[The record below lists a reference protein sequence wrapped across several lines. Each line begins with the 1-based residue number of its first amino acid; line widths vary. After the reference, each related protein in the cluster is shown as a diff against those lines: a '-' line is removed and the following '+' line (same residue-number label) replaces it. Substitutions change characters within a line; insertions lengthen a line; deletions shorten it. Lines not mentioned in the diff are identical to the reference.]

1 MILTQDQINLIK
13 DQQQEA
19 ISLKRMTAKQLDLA
33 FREKWFKIWVPKS
46 LGGLGLTLL
55 DGMKFLEELAYH
67 DGGLAWTI
75 TLCSGANLFVGFI
88 DPQIGK
94 EIFQNPEVC
103 LGGSGRASGYA
114 ERADGGYRIHGYWKY
129 ATGAPHLSHFTAN
142 CIITE
147 DGKPVLDKNGQ
158 QVIHSFF
165 FDRDD
170 VLIHCDWDTFGLECT
185 ASHSFSVEN
194 HFVGNSRSFLINE
207 SESTW
212 PDFLY
217 QYPFIPFAE
226 LTLLSNFIGMY
237 NRFIDLVE
245 KYYILKSQDADW
257 LKDKGKNLFKRLDE
271 MQCDFNERKRQIYC
285 LTEESWGNILLGI
298 ENVEIY
304 EKIAVTS
311 RNFVSA
317 IKNNTVELFPG
328 CGIGAAQREQEMNIV
343 FRNIF
348 TATQHSLLQQ

>member
-1 MILTQDQINLIK
+1 MVINQAQINLIK
-13 DQQQEA
+13 DQQAHAIVAKTMTSEQLELA
-19 ISLKRMTAKQLDLA
+19 ISG
-33 FREKWFKIWVPKS
+33 KWFKIWVPKS
-46 LGGLGLTLL
+46 LGGLGLSLSE
-55 DGMKFLEELAYH
+55 GMQFLEEIAYH

-88 DPQIGK
+88 DPKTGE
-94 EIFQNPEVC
+94 EIFQNPAVC

-114 ERADGGYRIHGYWKY
+114 EKEEAGYRIKGHWKY
-129 ATGAPHLSHFTAN
+129 ATGAPHLTHFTAN

-147 DGKPVLDKNGQ
+147 KGIPVLDESGQ
-158 QVIHSFF
+158 PLVYSFF

-170 VLIHCDWDTFGLECT
+170 VLIHYDWDTFGLECT

-194 HFVGNSRSFLINE
+194 HFVGDSRSFVIKE

-212 PDFLY
+212 PDLLY

-237 NRFIDLVE
+237 KRFLDLVE
-245 KYYILKSQDADW
+245 KYFIIKSQDQVW
-257 LKDKGKNLFKRLDE
+257 LQEKGKDRFKQLDLF
-271 MQCDFNERKRQIYC
+271 QQDFNKRRNLIQG
-285 LTEESWGNILLGI
+285 LTERSWENQESGI
-298 ENVEIY
+298 DNTMMFQ
-304 EKIAVTS
+304 KIAQES
-311 RNFVSA
+311 RDFVSV
-317 IKNNTVELFPG
+317 IKKNTVELFPI
-328 CGIGAAQREQEMNIV
+328 CGIGAAQHDQEMNIV